1 MAKAVT
7 WIPIRSAKLHRIVCE
22 IAPELGL
29 LRIVHRGERDIVDL
43 AEYGIKVAIEG
54 ENESDVE
61 RRADAPRDAET

>member
-1 MAKAVT
+1 MT

-43 AEYGIKVAIEG
+43 AEYGITIAPKSAEK
-54 ENESDVE
+54 SDDE
-61 RRADAPRDAET
+61 RRNPQGSDR

>member
-1 MAKAVT
+1 MT
-7 WIPIRSAKLHRIVCE
+7 WIPIRSFKLHRIVCE

-54 ENESDVE
+54 EKESDGE
-61 RRADAPRDAET
+61 RRADASRDAET